1 MCRVAMLSV
10 HGSPLARFGT
20 PEAGGMQHYVHA
32 LSHELGRRDVCVD
45 VYTRRTDSAAPDVV
59 RFGPRER
66 VIHLDA
72 GEPGPVDKLAAYDVL
87 PALVANLERY
97 RRQQGLRYDLV

>member
-10 HGSPLARFGT
+10 HGSPLARLGT

-32 LSHELGRRDVCVD
+32 LSHELGRRGVCVD
-45 VYTRRTDSAAPDVV
+45 VYTRRTDPAAPEVV
-59 RFGPRER
+59 PFGPRER

-72 GEPGPVDKLAAYDVL
+72 GDPGPVDKRSAYESL
-87 PALVANLERY
+87 PELVANLERFR
-97 RRQQGLRYDLV
+97 RRQGLSYDL